1 MPSKDYNDSI
11 NPIDSEEDHEMRL
24 TPLRLKL
31 FMVITDQFYFGA
43 TQPLQI
49 TCSQSY
55 RVYISCNH

>member
-43 TQPLQI
+43 TQPL
-49 TCSQSY
+49 
-55 RVYISCNH
+55 